1 MNNSKEIINVQV
13 EASIKESIFSIR
25 GQQVIA
31 DRDIAKLYGVTTSAL
46 NQAVKRNHKR
56 FPERFMFQLTDEEF
70 HKWKS
75 QIVISK
81 MSDSSFRMGLRTKPY
96 VFTEH
101 GVTMLAAVLKSQ
113 TAINI
118 SLSIIDAFIAMRRF
132 ISMNEDVFK
141 RVQMLELRQNL
152 DQEHNEAQFKK
163 VFAALEEKKSSVQGV
178 FFDGQLWDA
187 RMLIDEIIQT
197 AKQSIILIDNW
208 VSVSTLNMFASKNE
222 NVFLK
227 IVTTPHRDK
236 NGNLKQNISQEDVLK
251 FNAQYPKLKIIF
263 NNTFHDRFLI
273 IDDRDLYLIGASLK
287 DLGKK
292 CFGFTQLD
300 SCFISDI
307 KKRIY

>member
-1 MNNSKEIINVQV
+1 
-13 EASIKESIFSIR
+13 
-25 GQQVIA
+25 
-31 DRDIAKLYGVTTSAL
+31 
-46 NQAVKRNHKR
+46 
-56 FPERFMFQLTDEEF
+56 
-70 HKWKS
+70 
-75 QIVISK
+75 

-132 ISMNEDVFK
+132 IS
-141 RVQMLELRQNL
+141 
-152 DQEHNEAQFKK
+152 
-163 VFAALEEKKSSVQGV
+163 
-178 FFDGQLWDA
+178 
-187 RMLIDEIIQT
+187 
-197 AKQSIILIDNW
+197 
-208 VSVSTLNMFASKNE
+208 
-222 NVFLK
+222 
-227 IVTTPHRDK
+227 
-236 NGNLKQNISQEDVLK
+236 QEDALK
-251 FNAQYPKLKIIF
+251 FNAQYPKLEIIF

>member
-1 MNNSKEIINVQV
+1 MIKIWVDDIRTPPSAEWVWIKSVNYAIQYITYIEGNS
-13 EASIKESIFSIR
+13 
-25 GQQVIA
+25 
-31 DRDIAKLYGVTTSAL
+31 D
-46 NQAVKRNHKR
+46 
-56 FPERFMFQLTDEEF
+56 
-70 HKWKS
+70 
-75 QIVISK
+75 
-81 MSDSSFRMGLRTKPY
+81 
-96 VFTEH
+96 
-101 GVTMLAAVLKSQ
+101 
-113 TAINI
+113 
-118 SLSIIDAFIAMRRF
+118 
-132 ISMNEDVFK
+132 
-141 RVQMLELRQNL
+141 
-152 DQEHNEAQFKK
+152 
-163 VFAALEEKKSSVQGV
+163 FAALEEKKSSVQGV

-236 NGNLKQNISQEDVLK
+236 NGNLKQNISQEDALK
-251 FNAQYPKLKIIF
+251 FNAQYPKLEIIF